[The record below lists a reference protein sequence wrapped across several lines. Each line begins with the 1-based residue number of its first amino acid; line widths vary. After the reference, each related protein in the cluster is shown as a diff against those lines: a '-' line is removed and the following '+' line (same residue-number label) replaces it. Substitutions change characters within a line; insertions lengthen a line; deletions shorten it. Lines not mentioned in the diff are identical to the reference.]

1 MAIRLWNKGFA
12 CIEFLKFYLNDC
24 IYVCFG
30 VCEER
35 GLYFPPVSNIQIC
48 NLTVSRATAINVV
61 RGQVIKG
68 FELEYQAKELVNC
81 ILKTLV

>member
-1 MAIRLWNKGFA
+1 MCWVINLQVWNKIAKFGEADGNNAMNKGFA

-35 GLYFPPVSNIQIC
+35 GLYFPPVSN
-48 NLTVSRATAINVV
+48 V
-61 RGQVIKG
+61 
-68 FELEYQAKELVNC
+68 
-81 ILKTLV
+81 